1 MDSCR
6 FTKTGLTLGET
17 RATENNP
24 GESERNT
31 SALKRGGSAGRSKG
45 TPNKLTIACKAYGWP
60 HLPTER
66 YERRTAKE
74 ETLEVWEKDPS
85 VHAFADLMNR
95 TIDKPAEQPAKR
107 ELGQGEGRKTAIPR
121 WTADVILIR
130 LFPPRTWNG
139 ASPYGPSMEPSPFH
153 QRSGLSQFLR
163 VGR

>member
-95 TIDKPAEQPAKR
+95 TIDKPSEQPIQQPARRTRKSDARGLIHVKAARRDSPDCPYR
-107 ELGQGEGRKTAIPR
+107 EGFST
-121 WTADVILIR
+121 
-130 LFPPRTWNG
+130 G
-139 ASPYGPSMEPSPFH
+139 AP
-153 QRSGLSQFLR
+153 
-163 VGR
+163 